1 MGKMEEKILVFGEGK
16 RWIEYFSELDEV
28 GLVRSA
34 LANVVRDDPGTLSVL
49 LRTARPSGCSYD
61 ELINKVGDV
70 EEVNKGL
77 DKLLD
82 VGILTA
88 KWEFNKEENTY
99 ERRFFNRG
107 EIAKNFEEFSDVD
120 DMDIIDYRHKLL
132 KRLFLEEF
140 T

>member
-1 MGKMEEKILVFGEGK
+1 MVFGEGK
-16 RWIEYFSELDEV
+16 RWIEYMSELEEV
-28 GLVRSA
+28 CLTRSA
-34 LANVVRDDPGTLSVL
+34 LANVVRDDPDTLSVFM
-49 LRTARPSGCSYD
+49 RTARTGGCSYD
-61 ELINKVGDV
+61 ELINKVEDIGA
-70 EEVNKGL
+70 VNKGL

-99 ERRFFNRG
+99 ERKFFNRG
-107 EIAKNFEEFSDVD
+107 EIAKNFEEFSDID

-132 KRLFLEEF
+132 KRLFLQEF

>member
-1 MGKMEEKILVFGEGK
+1 M
-16 RWIEYFSELDEV
+16 
-28 GLVRSA
+28 
-34 LANVVRDDPGTLSVL
+34 VRDDPGTLSVL
-49 LRTARPSGCSYD
+49 LRTARQGGCSYD
-61 ELINKVGDV
+61 ELISKVGDR

-99 ERRFFNRG
+99 ERKFFNRG

-120 DMDIIDYRHKLL
+120 DRNIIEYRHKLL
-132 KRLFLEEF
+132 KRLFLQEF

>member
-1 MGKMEEKILVFGEGK
+1 MEEKIVVFGGGK

-49 LRTARPSGCSYD
+49 LHTARPSGCSYD
-61 ELINKVGDV
+61 ELINKVGDIGAA
-70 EEVNKGL
+70 NKGL

-88 KWEFNKEENTY
+88 KWEFNKEGNTY
-99 ERRFFNRG
+99 ERKFFNRG
-107 EIAKNFEEFSDVD
+107 EIAKNFKEFSDALD
-120 DMDIIDYRHKLL
+120 RGILDRQKLL
-132 KRLFLEEF
+132 KRLLLLDVK
-140 T
+140 